1 MPSPTTSCA
10 RNVTC
15 LATSCV
21 RSARRRARLRRNP
34 RKLATSRRRI
44 GFVFLQPAHSPPAA
58 SHPVSK
64 RRDDPAPRTTQLL
77 SAICAA
83 ATHGTD
89 SHRTDQRTD
98 GRTRVRKGAH
108 LCAVRTRSA
117 GARLPL
123 PIGSRAHGARNPVV
137 HAMRSGARAFAHPT
151 NTPPSHVR
159 DWRRSKFL
167 CAVSISC
174 LCSNAQRPNAS
185 TGARSEWP
193 SFVSS

>member
-98 GRTRVRKGAH
+98 GRTRGGFQTRPYSLTLRAH
-108 LCAVRTRSA
+108 RNTAAPFIGRPPRPCTRTVFPDSA
-117 GARLPL
+117 GRRRFRPPRSPRGRLPA
-123 PIGSRAHGARNPVV
+123 RAHAPWDCS
-137 HAMRSGARAFAHPT
+137 RSIQA
-151 NTPPSHVR
+151 
-159 DWRRSKFL
+159 
-167 CAVSISC
+167 
-174 LCSNAQRPNAS
+174 
-185 TGARSEWP
+185 
-193 SFVSS
+193 